1 MKLSFKTL
9 ALCGAVATMLAACG
23 GGDSPT
29 TTDLSSL
36 ITVSAASDATFNGA
50 YGTTTTGL
58 SDVQTIHRVGAT
70 DACEFTFDALVKTGN
85 TTVSMN
91 GTVDYT
97 KDATTLSGL
106 GININ
111 GVTYSTANG
120 ANTSVDRA
128 ANQIRFTG
136 RALDSDAAD
145 TNTLVL
151 TGSVPMRGNRPGGC

>member
-1 MKLSFKTL
+1 MKLSLKTL
-9 ALCGAVATMLAACG
+9 ALCGAVATLLAACG

-36 ITVSAASDATFNGA
+36 VTVSAATDTTLNGV
-50 YGTTTTGL
+50 YSTSTTGL
-58 SDVQTIHRVGAT
+58 SDVQTIHRIGAT

-85 TTVSMN
+85 STVSMN
-91 GTVDYT
+91 GTVDYP

-106 GININ
+106 GISIN

-120 ANTSVDRA
+120 SNTTVDRA

-136 RALDSDAAD
+136 SSLDSDAAD
-145 TNTLVL
+145 PNTLVL